1 MRFRS
6 RLHLE
11 HGLKQID
18 IAPLVDMV
26 FLLLIFFLLTSN
38 FVVQPGI
45 KVKLPKA
52 VTSSLLQDKN
62 VVIMISSENIIYV
75 ENKIFSTDELKGYLK
90 KLGKNSTVLIKADK
104 RVSLGRVVEVWDICR
119 DSGIEQLNIATT
131 Y

>member
-1 MRFRS
+1 MKFRS

-11 HGLKQID
+11 HGLRQID
-18 IAPLVDMV
+18 IAPLVDIV
-26 FLLLIFFLLTSN
+26 FQLLIFFLLTSS

-45 KVKLPKA
+45 KVKLPRA

-62 VVIMISSENIIYV
+62 IVIMISSENIVYI
-75 ENKIFSTDELKGYLK
+75 ESKIFSLDELKEYLK

-104 RVSLGRVVEVWDICR
+104 RVSLGRVVEVWDSCR